1 MKGMTTTTTPRTLP
15 RSLPR
20 SLPRIAASLLAV
32 GALALTACGDDDESD
47 SGSQTTEAVEAT
59 VDTTV
64 ATTVGGEISFTGEWA
79 RNSPAAATMG
89 AAYLTIT
96 SPVDDALVGAKVDA
110 TIAATAE
117 IHEMVM
123 DHDSMGG
130 MGTGT
135 TMQMGSMGGSTT
147 MPMGGEMVMQEVDRI
162 DLPAGQAVELKPG
175 GYHIMLI
182 DLVAPLELG
191 GTVQITLVFESAGEI
206 TIEFPVL
213 EEAP

>member
-1 MKGMTTTTTPRTLP
+1 MKGMTTTITPRTLP

-20 SLPRIAASLLAV
+20 IAASVLAV

-47 SGSQTTEAVEAT
+47 SGSQTTETT

-64 ATTVGGEISFTGEWA
+64 AATAGDEISFSGEWA

-96 SPVDDALVGAKVDA
+96 SPIDDALDGAKVDA
-110 TIAATAE
+110 SIAATAE

-123 DHDSMGG
+123 DHDSMGS
-130 MGTGT
+130 MGTDT
-135 TMQMGSMGGSTT
+135 TMHMGSMGGSTT

-162 DLPAGQAVELKPG
+162 ELPTGQAVELKPG

-191 GTVQITLVFESAGEI
+191 GTVQITLVFEVAGEI

>member
-1 MKGMTTTTTPRTLP
+1 MKGMTTTITPRTHL

-20 SLPRIAASLLAV
+20 PLPRLAAALLAV
-32 GALALTACGDDDESD
+32 GALALAACGDDDSD
-47 SGSQTTEAVEAT
+47 SGSQGTEPAADTSVDTT
-59 VDTTV
+59 VDTTIP
-64 ATTVGGEISFTGEWA
+64 TTAGDEISFAGEWA

-110 TIAATAE
+110 SIAGTAE

-130 MGTGT
+130 MGTE
-135 TMQMGSMGGSTT
+135 TT
-147 MPMGGEMVMQEVDRI
+147 MPMGGQMVMQEVDRI
-162 DLPAGQAVELKPG
+162 ELPAGQAVELKPG
-175 GYHIMLI
+175 SYHIMLI

-191 GTVQITLVFESAGEI
+191 GTVQITLIFENAGEI

>member
-1 MKGMTTTTTPRTLP
+1 MKGMTTTITPRTLP

-20 SLPRIAASLLAV
+20 SLPRIAASVLAV

-47 SGSQTTEAVEAT
+47 SGSQTTETT

-64 ATTVGGEISFTGEWA
+64 ATTAGDEISFSGEWA

-96 SPVDDALVGAKVDA
+96 SPIDDALVGAKVDA
-110 TIAATAE
+110 SIAATAE

-123 DHDSMGG
+123 DHDSMGS
-130 MGTGT
+130 MGTDT
-135 TMQMGSMGGSTT
+135 TMHMGSMGGSTT

-162 DLPAGQAVELKPG
+162 ELPTGQAVELKPG

-191 GTVQITLVFESAGEI
+191 GTVQITLVFEVAGEI

>member
-1 MKGMTTTTTPRTLP
+1 MKGMTTTITPRTLP

-20 SLPRIAASLLAV
+20 SLPRIAASVLAV

-47 SGSQTTEAVEAT
+47 SGSQTTETT

-64 ATTVGGEISFTGEWA
+64 AATAGDEISFSGEWA

-96 SPVDDALVGAKVDA
+96 SPIDDALDGAKVDA
-110 TIAATAE
+110 SIAATAE

-123 DHDSMGG
+123 DHDSMGS
-130 MGTGT
+130 MGTDT
-135 TMQMGSMGGSTT
+135 TMHMGSMGGSTT

-162 DLPAGQAVELKPG
+162 ELPTGQAVELKPG

-191 GTVQITLVFESAGEI
+191 GTVQITLVFEVAGEI

>member
-1 MKGMTTTTTPRTLP
+1 
-15 RSLPR
+15 
-20 SLPRIAASLLAV
+20 LAV
-32 GALALTACGDDDESD
+32 GALALAACGDDDSD
-47 SGSQTTEAVEAT
+47 SGSQGTEPAADTSVDTT
-59 VDTTV
+59 VDTTIP
-64 ATTVGGEISFTGEWA
+64 TTAGDEISFAGEWA

-110 TIAATAE
+110 SIAGTAE

-123 DHDSMGG
+123 DHNSMGG
-130 MGTGT
+130 MGTET
-135 TMQMGSMGGSTT
+135 TMHMGGMGTETT
-147 MPMGGEMVMQEVDRI
+147 MPMGGQMVMQEVDRI
-162 DLPAGQAVELKPG
+162 ELPAGQAVELKPG
-175 GYHIMLI
+175 SYHIMLI

-191 GTVQITLVFESAGEI
+191 GTVQITLIFENAGEI